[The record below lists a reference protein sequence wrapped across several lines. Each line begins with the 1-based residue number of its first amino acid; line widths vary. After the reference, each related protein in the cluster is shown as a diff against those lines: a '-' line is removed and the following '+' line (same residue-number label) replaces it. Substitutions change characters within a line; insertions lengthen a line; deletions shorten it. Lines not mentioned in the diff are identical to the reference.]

1 MEVKNMFVSVKSL
14 TEALDQ
20 DFIYLADGVASK
32 EARSKEEFDKWLSYI
47 TNKINNRIEKLK
59 QISSNEK
66 LITKYVC
73 KANELKAM

>member
-1 MEVKNMFVSVKSL
+1 MFVSVKDL

-32 EARSKEEFDKWLSYI
+32 EAHSKEEFGKWLSYI

-59 QISSNEK
+59 QISSSEK
-66 LITKYVC
+66 LIAKYVC
-73 KANELKAM
+73 KANKLKAMCLKSV

>member
-20 DFIYLADGVASK
+20 DFIYLAEGVASK
-32 EARSKEEFDKWLSYI
+32 EAHSKEEFDKWLLYI
-47 TNKINNRIEKLK
+47 TNKINSRIEKLK

-66 LITKYVC
+66 LIEKYVC
-73 KANELKAM
+73 KANELKTM

>member
-1 MEVKNMFVSVKSL
+1 MFVSVKSL

-32 EARSKEEFDKWLSYI
+32 EAHTKEEFDKWLPYI
-47 TNKINNRIEKLK
+47 TNKIHNRIEKLK

-66 LITKYVC
+66 LIEKYVC
-73 KANELKAM
+73 KANELKTM